1 MTNAELEKLIKGA
14 DIVRFIKAQRL
25 KWLGHIVRMEQVRMV
40 KKLAEWNPTGR
51 RLKGRP
57 KRRWM
62 EDVLEDLLIMKTKNW
77 KQKVVNREAWNKLVE
92 KAKTH
97 TGL

>member
-1 MTNAELEKLIKGA
+1 
-14 DIVRFIKAQRL
+14 
-25 KWLGHIVRMEQVRMV
+25 MEQAQMV
-40 KKLAEWNPTGR
+40 KKLTEWNPTGR
-51 RLKGRP
+51 RRKGRP

-62 EDVLEDLLIMKTKNW
+62 EDVLEDLRIMKIKNW
-77 KQKVVNREAWNKLVE
+77 KQKAIKREAWNKLVE

>member
-1 MTNAELEKLIKGA
+1 
-14 DIVRFIKAQRL
+14 
-25 KWLGHIVRMEQVRMV
+25 MV
-40 KKLAEWNPTGR
+40 KKLTEWNPIGR
-51 RLKGRP
+51 RQKGRL

-62 EDVLEDLLIMKTKNW
+62 EDVLEDLRIMKIKNW
-77 KQKVVNREAWNKLVE
+77 KQKDINRVAWNKLVE